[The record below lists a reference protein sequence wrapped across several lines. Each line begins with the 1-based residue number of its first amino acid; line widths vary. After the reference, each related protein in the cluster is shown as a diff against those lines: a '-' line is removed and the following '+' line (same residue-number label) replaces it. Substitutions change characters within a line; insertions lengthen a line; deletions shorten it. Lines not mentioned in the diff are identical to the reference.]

1 MESEDFAKFVAS
13 QQGAGVDTDIDWEEM
28 RDEWL
33 RDLNSLHQR
42 IVGYL
47 RDYIKAGSISYE
59 FVEIALTEQNI
70 GEYFAKRMDIKIGR
84 QIVRLEPIG
93 TLLVGCKGRVDAVG
107 SAGRAQI
114 ILINAKA
121 KGAADLIS
129 VRVTLGTKGSASP
142 PPSPPMQ
149 PVSWV
154 WKIVTNTFPRT
165 FVDLNKETFLALLME
180 IANA

>member
-13 QQGAGVDTDIDWEEM
+13 QQGTGVDTEIDWAEI
-28 RDEWL
+28 RDDWL
-33 RDLNSLHQR
+33 RDLDSLHQR
-42 IVGYL
+42 MVGYL
-47 RDYIKAGSISYE
+47 HDYIEAGSISYE
-59 FVEIALTEQNI
+59 FVEVALTEENI

-93 TLLVGCKGRVDAVG
+93 TLLIGCKGRVDAVG

-129 VRVTLGTKGSASP
+129 VRVTFGEKGSA
-142 PPSPPMQ
+142 PPSPSPPRQ
-149 PVSWV
+149 PVSWA
-154 WKIVTNTFPRT
+154 WKIVTNTFPCRPKQG
-165 FVDLNKETFLALLME
+165 DLSRASDGNC
-180 IANA
+180 